1 MITNTS
7 REAYESVKPNIG
19 AAQTKVLNAIKE
31 IQPCTDVQIGE
42 YLGWAINRITN
53 RRGELFK
60 LMKIEEA
67 GIVKNDSGR
76 KAMSWKV

>member
-1 MITNTS
+1 MITSTS

-19 AAQTKVLNAIKE
+19 KAQIKVLEAIKQ
-31 IQPCTDVQIGE
+31 IQPCTDKQIAKHLDWE
-42 YLGWAINRITN
+42 INRITN